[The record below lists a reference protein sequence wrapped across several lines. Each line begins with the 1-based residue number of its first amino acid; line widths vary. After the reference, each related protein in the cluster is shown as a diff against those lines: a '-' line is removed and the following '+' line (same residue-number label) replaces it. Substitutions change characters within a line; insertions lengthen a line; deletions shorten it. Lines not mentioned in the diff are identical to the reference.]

1 LGFDCSRRHYCRNLK
16 SREWSSDHQ
25 RQNLLWQ
32 PKKFRK
38 SGFSVKTKPPKP
50 SPLLPL
56 FLRWALP
63 EAREASNNWRQ
74 WSTRL
79 EWFKRADAFDRYHA
93 ALDRQAEERAFAQE
107 RRKWASRRATIRDEA
122 WNDAEAL
129 RARARE
135 ILRLPLSEEVTTD
148 VIVEEGDDGK
158 KTINR
163 TVIVKPLRASM
174 SDAGQMLKHADN
186 LSRLAADMETE
197 RVLHDSLEAQKAR
210 QLEDAR
216 QAYRESK
223 DLYPDE
229 TPLARAHALSIAYGF
244 SVEAI
249 MQEPPTLD
257 GESHLS

>member
-1 LGFDCSRRHYCRNLK
+1 MVERPSTAK
-16 SREWSSDHQ
+16 SIMATEEIPQIWLQREDETAEAFAAFTAFLEMGVGRTVRDAY
-25 RQNLLWQ
+25 RQ
-32 PKKFRK
+32 
-38 SGFSVKTKPPKP
+38 TKGK
-50 SPLLPL
+50 
-56 FLRWALP
+56 P